1 MSCTMSLFLL
11 RSLSLCVC
19 GWVPTTQGAPH
30 RQGRQTQLLEAA
42 GVSHSLI
49 TAMTGNVL
57 IDARKNIF
65 LVYSHVPNIFEDSDM
80 IVFQTQRGVPYWHGQ
95 WKFKQTGIFK
105 SFNCVGARL
114 LHVLSF
120 KHTSPPLVSLVSA
133 FKTKTTLSSVRFFLH
148 WERGFHRKVHNPCPP
163 LKKVLSYPLDR
174 ACLTG

>member
-11 RSLSLCVC
+11 RSLSLCVSGC
-19 GWVPTTQGAPH
+19 LLPTTQGAPH
-30 RQGRQTQLLEAA
+30 RQGRQTQLFEAA

-49 TAMTGNVL
+49 TAMTGKVL

-65 LVYSHVPNIFEDSDM
+65 LVCSHVPNIFENSDM
-80 IVFQTQRGVPYWHGQ
+80 KVFQTQILAWTNSS
-95 WKFKQTGIFK
+95 KQLFK
-105 SFNCVGARL
+105 SFNNCLGARL

-163 LKKVLSYPLDR
+163 LRQVLSYPLDR
-174 ACLTG
+174 IVQELEC